1 MRVDFVILM
10 IQISEYFLKKP
21 LFANTS
27 HSRIHIKFVLYV
39 VYITCIRNFF
49 SAHYICDFL
58 LDVYPF
64 DVQRCEI
71 LLELNE
77 KQMDTVR

>member
-1 MRVDFVILM
+1 MLS
-10 IQISEYFLKKP
+10 IS
-21 LFANTS
+21 
-27 HSRIHIKFVLYV
+27 
-39 VYITCIRNFF
+39 YITNFY